1 MFSFS
6 MLMLFC
12 LFLLVFLYSIWP
24 LFKGII
30 FNPSNSQDTLD
41 ALERRKTILYR
52 EIQYIDAE
60 YDIGN
65 LNKEDYNL
73 TRTELV
79 QETSDIIAEI
89 KLISSN

>member
-1 MFSFS
+1 
-6 MLMLFC
+6 
-12 LFLLVFLYSIWP
+12 LVFLYSIWP
-24 LFKGII
+24 LFKGVI

-41 ALERRKTILYR
+41 ALERRKSLLYR

>member
-1 MFSFS
+1 MCSS
-6 MLMLFC
+6 DL
-12 LFLLVFLYSIWP
+12 P

>member
-1 MFSFS
+1 MGSE
-6 MLMLFC
+6 MC
-12 LFLLVFLYSIWP
+12 IR
-24 LFKGII
+24 
-30 FNPSNSQDTLD
+30 DRD
-41 ALERRKTILYR
+41 ALERRKSILYR

-65 LNKEDYNL
+65 LDKNDYNL
-73 TRTELV
+73 TRIELV

>member
-41 ALERRKTILYR
+41 ALERRKSLLYR

>member
-24 LFKGII
+24 LFKEIKI
-30 FNPSNSQDTLD
+30 NPSNRQDTLD
-41 ALERRKTILYR
+41 ALERRKSLLYK

-65 LNKEDYNL
+65 LGKDDYNL
-73 TRTELV
+73 TRMEMV

>member
-1 MFSFS
+1 
-6 MLMLFC
+6 
-12 LFLLVFLYSIWP
+12 P
-24 LFKGII
+24 LFKGVI

-41 ALERRKTILYR
+41 ALERRKSLLYR

>member
-6 MLMLFC
+6 MLMLFY
-12 LFLLVFLYSIWP
+12 LFSLVFLYSIWP

>member
-1 MFSFS
+1 MVSLSMF
-6 MLMLFC
+6 MLFC
-12 LFLLVFLYSIWP
+12 LFLSIFLYSIWP
-24 LFKGII
+24 LFKEKI

-41 ALERRKTILYR
+41 ALDRRKSILYR

-65 LNKEDYNL
+65 LDKDDYNL
-73 TRTELV
+73 TRIELV
-79 QETSDIIAEI
+79 QETSGIIAEI

>member
-12 LFLLVFLYSIWP
+12 LFSLVFLYSIWP
-24 LFKGII
+24 LFTITI
-30 FNPSNSQDTLD
+30 FNPSNSQDKLD
-41 ALERRKTILYR
+41 ALERRKSILYR

>member
-12 LFLLVFLYSIWP
+12 LFSLVFLYSIWP
-24 LFKGII
+24 LFTRTI
-30 FNPSNSQDTLD
+30 FNPSNSQDKLD
-41 ALERRKTILYR
+41 ALERRKSILYR
-52 EIQYIDAE
+52 EIQFIDSE

>member
-12 LFLLVFLYSIWP
+12 LFSLVFLYSIWP

-30 FNPSNSQDTLD
+30 FNPSNRQDTLD

>member
-6 MLMLFC
+6 MLVLFC
-12 LFLLVFLYSIWP
+12 LFSLVFLYSIWP

-52 EIQYIDAE
+52 EIQYIDEE

>member
-1 MFSFS
+1 

-24 LFKGII
+24 LFKVVI

-41 ALERRKTILYR
+41 ALERRKSLLYR

>member
-6 MLMLFC
+6 MLMLFS
-12 LFLLVFLYSIWP
+12 LFSLVFLYSIWP

>member
-1 MFSFS
+1 
-6 MLMLFC
+6 
-12 LFLLVFLYSIWP
+12 LVFLYSIWP

>member
-6 MLMLFC
+6 MLMLFS
-12 LFLLVFLYSIWP
+12 LFSLVFLYSIWP

-41 ALERRKTILYR
+41 ALDRRKTILYR

-65 LNKEDYNL
+65 LNKDDYNL

>member
-1 MFSFS
+1 M
-6 MLMLFC
+6 
-12 LFLLVFLYSIWP
+12 
-24 LFKGII
+24 
-30 FNPSNSQDTLD
+30 QD
-41 ALERRKTILYR
+41 ALERRKSILYR

-65 LNKEDYNL
+65 LDKDDYNL
-73 TRTELV
+73 SRIKLV

>member
-6 MLMLFC
+6 MLMLFS
-12 LFLLVFLYSIWP
+12 LFSLVFLYSIWP

-41 ALERRKTILYR
+41 ALDRRKTILYR

>member
-6 MLMLFC
+6 MLMLFF
-12 LFLLVFLYSIWP
+12 LFSLVFLYSIWP
-24 LFKGII
+24 LFKGTI
-30 FNPSNSQDTLD
+30 FNPSNSQDMQD
-41 ALERRKTILYR
+41 ALERRKSILYR

-65 LNKEDYNL
+65 LDKDDYNL
-73 TRTELV
+73 TRIELV

>member
-6 MLMLFC
+6 MLMLFF
-12 LFLLVFLYSIWP
+12 LFLVVFLYSIWP
-24 LFKGII
+24 LFKEIK

-41 ALERRKTILYR
+41 ALDRRKSILYR

-65 LNKEDYNL
+65 LDKDDYNL
-73 TRTELV
+73 TRIELV
-79 QETSDIIAEI
+79 QETSDIIAKI
-89 KLISSN
+89 KLILSN

>member
-12 LFLLVFLYSIWP
+12 LFSLVFLYSIWP
-24 LFKGII
+24 LFKGVI
-30 FNPSNSQDTLD
+30 FNPSNSQDKLD
-41 ALERRKTILYR
+41 ALERRKSLLYR